1 MIEHILNENELKE
14 AYAEITSINEK
25 ISSLKDR
32 KGEINNMLV
41 QNAIGK
47 AKSRFP
53 GIEFGDKVKVVRRT
67 WDRNAQEVIATPI
80 IGFMG
85 EYFIDN
91 RYVPW
96 GDFYDRTKEL
106 RLNLYQIKKDG
117 TRSLKK
123 EEIYI
128 RNLVSIEKVE
138 E

>member
-1 MIEHILNENELKE
+1 MIEHILNENELHE
-14 AYAEITSINEK
+14 AYDEIRSINEK
-25 ISSLKDR
+25 INSLKDR
-32 KGEINNMLV
+32 KGEINNILI

-47 AKSRFP
+47 AKTRFP
-53 GIEFGDKVKVVRRT
+53 GIEFGDKVKVVRRIY
-67 WDRNAQEVIATPI
+67 DEKARGVISSPI

-85 EYFIDN
+85 EYFIDS
-91 RYVPW
+91 RYVY
-96 GDFYDRTKEL
+96 GDFCDLTKEL

-123 EEIYI
+123 DEIYI

>member
-1 MIEHILNENELKE
+1 MLEHILNENELNE
-14 AYAEITSINEK
+14 AYEEIKSINEK

-32 KGEINNMLV
+32 KGEINNMLI
-41 QNAIGK
+41 QSAIGK
-47 AKSRFP
+47 AKAQFP
-53 GIEFGDKVKVVRRT
+53 GVEYGDKVKVVRRIY
-67 WDRNAQEVIATPI
+67 DRNAQKVVAVPI
-80 IGFMG
+80 IGYMG
-85 EYFIDN
+85 EYFIDS
-91 RYVPW
+91 RYVY
-96 GDFYDRTKEL
+96 GDFYDRSKEL